1 MSIKPV
7 IANVF
12 PAIVG
17 GTKPAAGPANA
28 PVSIPGTPPAGGWP
42 GSVTGQARP
51 RVSAVAVALNPAPA
65 SNQFQVLHPAGVIA
79 AAGSPVEQA
88 KQNALTLE
96 LTAWAGQSVG
106 SGGKQPPNFAL
117 TSYLNALGSMPP
129 LVG

>member
-1 MSIKPV
+1 MSIKPAT
-7 IANVF
+7 ANLF
-12 PAIVG
+12 SGITGGSRPAPG
-17 GTKPAAGPANA
+17 PAPAA
-28 PVSIPGTPPAGGWP
+28 VSVPGTPPAGGWP

-51 RVSAVAVALNPAPA
+51 RASGVAVALN
-65 SNQFQVLHPAGVIA
+65 PAGVIA

-117 TSYLNALGSMPP
+117 SSYLNALGSMPP
-129 LVG
+129 IVG